1 MKDSETPQFKP
12 DSFDHIGH
20 VVRDCDATIKSWST
34 LLGAGPWTTRE
45 GGVLKLAWGN
55 LGEMKVELLQPMPDT
70 ESLWADFL
78 NTRGEGLHHICVR
91 VADVDESVAQLA
103 AQGGKVLISTPGV
116 FAYVD
121 IGGPGSVILEV
132 LKTPAQE

>member
-1 MKDSETPQFKP
+1 MKDSESHGFKL

-34 LLGAGPWTTRE
+34 LLSVGPWTTRE
-45 GGVLKLAWGN
+45 FDVLKLAWVN
-55 LGEMKVELLQPMPDT
+55 LGEMKVELLQPLPDT
-70 ESLWADFL
+70 NSLWADFL

-91 VADVDESVAQLA
+91 VSNVDDSVARLV

-121 IGGPGSVILEV
+121 ISGPGSVILEV
-132 LKTPAQE
+132 LKTPTQE